1 MSESLKQKTAK
12 GVLWSSV
19 EQFSV
24 QIIQFVLGLVMAR
37 ILSPHDY
44 GLVGMILVFTSIA
57 ETFVNSGFSN
67 ALIRKQN
74 KTEVD
79 YSTAFYFNIVVG
91 LVAYF
96 ILFFA
101 SPFIACF
108 YDEPLLESLTKVVSI
123 NVFINSLGI
132 VQRARYSI
140 TVDFKTQAKATT
152 ISVLVSGIIGLW
164 MAYSSHG
171 VWAIVWQSVIRNFL
185 NVALLWLFAK
195 WLPILQFSWISFR
208 EMWSFGY
215 KLLLSGLINT
225 LYNNVCQLIIGKV
238 FSAGDLG
245 NYTRANQFAAFPSSN
260 INGVISRVTYPILS
274 SIQDDDVRL
283 ERVYRKY
290 LRLSAFVV
298 FPLMVG
304 LAALAEPL
312 IIYIL
317 TDKWHAAVVLLQII
331 CFSMMWHPIH
341 AINLNLLQVKGR
353 SDLFLKLEVI
363 KKVIGVA
370 TLCITVPIGLVV
382 MCIGGIVSSILCLV
396 VNTFYTGKLIN
407 ISFWIQMRDLLPIL
421 LLSLAMGAV
430 VVLSVWFVPT
440 NLLKLVVGV
449 VVGVI
454 FYVSVAKL
462 FKMEEL
468 TDLLSLVKRKK
479 IIYE

>member
-12 GVLWSSV
+12 GVLWSSI

-24 QIIQFVLGLVMAR
+24 QIIQFVLGLIMAR

-91 LVAYF
+91 VVAYLL
-96 ILFFA
+96 LFLL
-101 SPFIACF
+101 SPLIADF
-108 YDEPLLESLTKVVSI
+108 YDEPLLESLTKIVSI

-140 TVDFKTQAKATT
+140 KVDFKTQAKATT
-152 ISVLVSGIIGLW
+152 TSVLISGIIGLW
-164 MAYSSHG
+164 MAYSGYG
-171 VWAIVWQSVIRNFL
+171 VWAIVGQSVIRNTL
-185 NVALLWLFAK
+185 NVLLLWIFAK
-195 WLPILQFSWISFR
+195 WLPQLQFSWQSFR

-215 KLLLSGLINT
+215 KLLLSGLLNT
-225 LYNNVCQLIIGKV
+225 IYNDIYKLIIGKV
-238 FSAGDLG
+238 FSAQDLG
-245 NYTRANQFAAFPSSN
+245 NYTRAHQFASFPSSN
-260 INGVISRVTYPILS
+260 INGIISRVTYPILS

-283 ERVYRKY
+283 KRVYRKY
-290 LRLSAFVV
+290 LRLSAFIV

-304 LAALAEPL
+304 LSALAEPL

-317 TDKWHAAVVLLQII
+317 TEKWRASIILLQII
-331 CFSMMWHPIH
+331 CFNMMWYPIH

-353 SDLFLKLEVI
+353 SDLFLKLEII
-363 KKVIGVA
+363 KKIIGVA
-370 TLCITVPIGLVV
+370 ILCITVPIGLVA
-382 MCIGGIVSSILCLV
+382 MCIGGIFSSILCLA
-396 VNTFYTGKLIN
+396 VNTYYTGKLIN
-407 ISFWIQMRDLLPIL
+407 VGFCLQMRDLLPTL

-430 VVLSVWFVPT
+430 VSLSVWFVPS
-440 NLLKLVVGV
+440 NLLRVIVGV
-449 VVGVI
+449 IIGVI

-462 FKMEEL
+462 FKMEEFN
-468 TDLLSLVKRKK
+468 DLLSLVKRKK
-479 IIYE
+479 

>member
-24 QIIQFVLGLVMAR
+24 QIIQFVLGLIMAR

-91 LVAYF
+91 VVAYLL
-96 ILFFA
+96 LFLL
-101 SPFIACF
+101 SPLIADF
-108 YDEPLLESLTKVVSI
+108 YDEPLLESLTKIVSI

-140 TVDFKTQAKATT
+140 KVDFKTQAKATT
-152 ISVLVSGIIGLW
+152 TSVLISGIIGLW
-164 MAYSSHG
+164 MAYSGYG
-171 VWAIVWQSVIRNFL
+171 VWAIVWQSVIRNGL

-195 WLPILQFSWISFR
+195 WLPMLQFSWTSFR
-208 EMWSFGY
+208 EMWSFGF
-215 KLLLSGLINT
+215 KLLLSSLIGRI
-225 LYNNVCQLIIGKV
+225 YNNIYQLIIGKV

-245 NYTRANQFAAFPSSN
+245 NYTRAHQFASFPSSN
-260 INGVISRVTYPILS
+260 INNIISRVTYPILS

-304 LAALAEPL
+304 LSALAEPL

-317 TDKWHAAVVLLQII
+317 TEKWRAAIILLQII
-331 CFSMMWHPIH
+331 CFNMMWYPIH

-353 SDLFLKLEVI
+353 SDLFLKLEII
-363 KKVIGVA
+363 KKFIGVA
-370 TLCITVPIGLVV
+370 ILCITVPIGLVA
-382 MCIGGIVSSILCLV
+382 MCIGGIFSSILCLV
-396 VNTFYTGKLIN
+396 VNTHYTGKLIN
-407 ISFWIQMRDLLPIL
+407 VGFWLQMRDLLPTL

-430 VVLSVWFVPT
+430 VVLSVWFIPT
-440 NLLKLVVGV
+440 NLLKLIVGV

-462 FKMEEL
+462 FKMEEF
-468 TDLLSLVKRKK
+468 TDLLSLVKSKK
-479 IIYE
+479 

>member
-12 GVLWSSV
+12 GVLWSSI

-24 QIIQFVLGLVMAR
+24 QIIQFVLGLIMAR

-91 LVAYF
+91 VVAYLL
-96 ILFFA
+96 LFLL
-101 SPFIACF
+101 SPFIADF
-108 YDEPLLESLTKVVSI
+108 YNEPLLESLTKVVSI

-140 TVDFKTQAKATT
+140 KVDFKTQAKATT
-152 ISVLVSGIIGLW
+152 TSVLISGIIGLW
-164 MAYSSHG
+164 MAYSGYG
-171 VWAIVWQSVIRNFL
+171 VWAIVGQSVIRNTL
-185 NVALLWLFAK
+185 NVLLLWIFAK
-195 WLPILQFSWISFR
+195 WLPQLQFSWQSFR

-215 KLLLSGLINT
+215 KLLLSGLLNT
-225 LYNNVCQLIIGKV
+225 IYNDIYKLIIGKV
-238 FSAGDLG
+238 FSAQDLG
-245 NYTRANQFAAFPSSN
+245 NYTRAHQFASFPSSN
-260 INGVISRVTYPILS
+260 INGIISRVTYPILS

-283 ERVYRKY
+283 KRVYRKY
-290 LRLSAFVV
+290 LRLSAFIV

-304 LAALAEPL
+304 LSALAEPL

-317 TDKWHAAVVLLQII
+317 TEKWRASIILLQII
-331 CFSMMWHPIH
+331 CFNMMWYPIH

-353 SDLFLKLEVI
+353 SDLFLKLEII
-363 KKVIGVA
+363 KKIIGVA
-370 TLCITVPIGLVV
+370 ILCITVPIGLVA
-382 MCIGGIVSSILCLV
+382 MCIGGIFSSILCLA
-396 VNTFYTGKLIN
+396 VNTYYTGKLIN
-407 ISFWIQMRDLLPIL
+407 VGFCLQMRDLLPTL

-430 VVLSVWFVPT
+430 VSLSVWFVPS
-440 NLLKLVVGV
+440 NLLRVIVGV
-449 VVGVI
+449 IIGVI

-462 FKMEEL
+462 FKMEEFN
-468 TDLLSLVKRKK
+468 DLLSLVKRKK
-479 IIYE
+479 

>member
-12 GVLWSSV
+12 GVLWSAI

-24 QIIQFVLGLVMAR
+24 QIIQFVLGLIMAR

-91 LVAYF
+91 VVAYLL
-96 ILFFA
+96 LFLL
-101 SPFIACF
+101 SPFIADF
-108 YDEPLLESLTKVVSI
+108 YNEPLLESLTKVVSI

-140 TVDFKTQAKATT
+140 KVDFKTQAKATT
-152 ISVLVSGIIGLW
+152 TSVLFSGIIGIW
-164 MAYSSHG
+164 MAYSGYG
-171 VWAIVWQSVIRNFL
+171 VWAIVWQSVIRNGL
-185 NVALLWLFAK
+185 NVLLLWIFAK
-195 WLPILQFSWISFR
+195 WLPQLQFSWQSFR

-215 KLLLSGLINT
+215 KLLLSGLIGT
-225 LYNNVCQLIIGKV
+225 IYRDVYQLIIGKV
-238 FSAGDLG
+238 FSATDLG
-245 NYTRANQFAAFPSSN
+245 NYTRAKQFASFPSSN
-260 INGVISRVTYPILS
+260 ITGIIGRVTYPILS

-290 LRLSAFVV
+290 LRLSAFIV

-304 LAALAEPL
+304 LSALAEPL

-317 TDKWHAAVVLLQII
+317 TEKWRASIILLQII
-331 CFSMMWHPIH
+331 CLSMMWYPIH

-353 SDLFLKLEVI
+353 SDLFLKLEII
-363 KKVIGVA
+363 KKIIGVA
-370 TLCITVPIGLVV
+370 ILCITVPIGLVA
-382 MCIGGIVSSILCLV
+382 MCIGSIFSSILCLA
-396 VNTFYTGKLIN
+396 VNTHYTGKLIN
-407 ISFWIQMRDLLPIL
+407 VGFWLQMRDLLPTL
-421 LLSLAMGAV
+421 LLSLAMGV
-430 VVLSVWFVPT
+430 VVLLSVWFIPS
-440 NLLKLVVGV
+440 NLLKLIVGV

-454 FYVSVAKL
+454 FYILVARL
-462 FKMEEL
+462 FRMEEL
-468 TDLLSLVKRKK
+468 SNLLSLVKRKK
-479 IIYE
+479 

>member
-19 EQFSV
+19 ERFSI

-57 ETFVNSGFSN
+57 QTFVDSGFSN

-79 YSTAFYFNIVVG
+79 YSTAFYFNVIVG

-96 ILFFA
+96 ILFFL
-101 SPFIACF
+101 SPFIARF
-108 YDEPLLESLTKVVSI
+108 YNEPLLELLTKAISI

-140 TVDFKTQAKATT
+140 KVDFKTQAKATT
-152 ISVLVSGIIGLW
+152 TSVLISGIIGLW
-164 MAYSSHG
+164 MAYSGYG
-171 VWAIVWQSVIRNFL
+171 VWAIVGQSVIRSAL
-185 NVALLWLFAK
+185 NVLLLWIFAK
-195 WLPILQFSWISFR
+195 WLPLFQFSWSSFR

-215 KLLLSGLINT
+215 KLLLSGLLNT
-225 LYNNVCQLIIGKV
+225 IYNDIYKLIIGRV
-238 FSAGDLG
+238 FSAQDLG
-245 NYTRANQFAAFPSSN
+245 NYTRAHQFAAFPSIN
-260 INGVISRVTYPILS
+260 IDGILSRVTYPILS

-283 ERVYRKY
+283 KRVYRKY
-290 LRLSAFVV
+290 LKLSAFVV

-304 LAALAEPL
+304 LSALAEPL

-317 TDKWHAAVVLLQII
+317 TDKWSSAIILLQII
-331 CFSMMWHPIH
+331 CFSMMWYPIH

-353 SDLFLKLEVI
+353 SDLFLKLEII
-363 KKVIGVA
+363 KKIIGVA
-370 TLCITVPIGLVV
+370 ILCITVPIGLVA
-382 MCIGGIVSSILCLV
+382 MCIGGIFSSILCLA
-396 VNTFYTGKLIN
+396 VNTHYTGKLIN
-407 ISFWIQMRDLLPIL
+407 VGFWLQMRDLLPTL

-430 VVLSVWFVPT
+430 VFLSVWFISG
-440 NLLKLVVGV
+440 NLLKLIVGV
-449 VVGVI
+449 VVGVV
-454 FYVSVAKL
+454 FYILVARF

-468 TDLLSLVKRKK
+468 SDLLSLVKRKK
-479 IIYE
+479 

>member
-12 GVLWSSV
+12 GVLWSAI

-24 QIIQFVLGLVMAR
+24 QIIQFVLGLIMAR

-44 GLVGMILVFTSIA
+44 GLVGMILVFISIA
-57 ETFVNSGFSN
+57 QTFVDSGFSN

-96 ILFFA
+96 ILFFL
-101 SPFIACF
+101 SPLIARF
-108 YDEPLLESLTKVVSI
+108 YNEPLLESLTKAISI

-140 TVDFKTQAKATT
+140 KVDFKTQAKATT
-152 ISVLVSGIIGLW
+152 TSVLISGIIGIW
-164 MAYSSHG
+164 MAYNGYG
-171 VWAIVWQSVIRNFL
+171 VWAIVWQSVIRNAL
-185 NVALLWLFAK
+185 NVLLLWIFAK
-195 WLPILQFSWISFR
+195 WLPLLQFSWKSFR

-215 KLLLSGLINT
+215 KLLLSGLLNT
-225 LYNNVCQLIIGKV
+225 IYNDIYQLIIGKV
-238 FSAGDLG
+238 FSATDLG
-245 NYTRANQFAAFPSSN
+245 NYTRAKQFAAFPSSN
-260 INGVISRVTYPILS
+260 ITGIIGRVTYPILS

-283 ERVYRKY
+283 EHVYRKY
-290 LRLSAFVV
+290 LRISAFIV

-304 LAALAEPL
+304 LSALAEPL
-312 IIYIL
+312 IISIL
-317 TDKWHAAVVLLQII
+317 TEKWRAAIILLQII
-331 CFSMMWHPIH
+331 CFAMMWYPIH

-353 SDLFLKLEVI
+353 SDLFLKLEII
-363 KKVIGVA
+363 KKIIGV
-370 TLCITVPIGLVV
+370 TILCITVSISLVA
-382 MCIGGIVSSILCLV
+382 MCIGSIFSSIFYLV
-396 VNTFYTGKLIN
+396 VNTYYTGKLIN
-407 ISFWIQMRDLLPIL
+407 VGFWLQMRDLLPTL

-430 VVLSVWFVPT
+430 VFLSVMFFSSNIV
-440 NLLKLVVGV
+440 KLFVGV

-454 FYVSVAKL
+454 FYFSVARL

-468 TDLLSLVKRKK
+468 SDLLSLVKRKK
-479 IIYE
+479 

>member
-24 QIIQFVLGLVMAR
+24 QIIQFVLGLIMAR

-57 ETFVNSGFSN
+57 ETFIDSGFSN

-74 KTEVD
+74 KTEID

-96 ILFFA
+96 ILFLGA
-101 SPFIACF
+101 PFIARF

-140 TVDFKTQAKATT
+140 KVDFKTQAKATT
-152 ISVLVSGIIGLW
+152 TSVLISGIIGLW
-164 MAYSSHG
+164 MAYSGYG
-171 VWAIVWQSVIRNFL
+171 VWAIVWQSVIRNGL
-185 NVALLWLFAK
+185 NVALLWIFAK
-195 WLPILQFSWISFR
+195 WLPSLQFSWASFR

-215 KLLLSGLINT
+215 KLLLSGLIDRIYINI
-225 LYNNVCQLIIGKV
+225 YQLIIGKV
-238 FSAGDLG
+238 FSAKDLG
-245 NYTRANQFAAFPSSN
+245 NYTRAKQFADFPSSN
-260 INGVISRVTYPILS
+260 INRIISRVTYPILS
-274 SIQDDDVRL
+274 TIQDDDVRL

-312 IIYIL
+312 IIYVL
-317 TDKWHAAVVLLQII
+317 TDKWSAAIILLQIV
-331 CFSMMWHPIH
+331 CFTMMWYPIH

-353 SDLFLKLEVI
+353 SDLFLKLEII
-363 KKVIGVA
+363 KKIIGVA
-370 TLCITVPIGLVV
+370 ILCITVPIGLVA
-382 MCIGGIVSSILCLV
+382 MCIGGIFTSLLCLA
-396 VNTFYTGKLIN
+396 VNTHYTAKLIN
-407 ISFWIQMRDLLPIL
+407 VGFWMQMRDLLPTL
-421 LLSLAMGAV
+421 LLSLAMGVV
-430 VVLSVWFVPT
+430 VVLFVWFIPS
-440 NLLKLVVGV
+440 NLLKLIVGV

-454 FYVSVAKL
+454 FYIFVAKL

-479 IIYE
+479 

>member
-24 QIIQFVLGLVMAR
+24 QIIQFVLGLIMAR

-57 ETFVNSGFSN
+57 QTFVDSGFSN

-74 KTEVD
+74 KTEID

-96 ILFFA
+96 ILFLGA
-101 SPFIACF
+101 PFIARF

-140 TVDFKTQAKATT
+140 KVDFKTQAKATT
-152 ISVLVSGIIGLW
+152 TSVLISGIIGLW
-164 MAYSSHG
+164 MAYSGYG
-171 VWAIVWQSVIRNFL
+171 VWAIVWQSVIRNAL

-195 WLPILQFSWISFR
+195 WLPLLQFSWQSFR

-215 KLLLSGLINT
+215 KLLLSGLIYRIYSNI
-225 LYNNVCQLIIGKV
+225 YQLIIGKV

-245 NYTRANQFAAFPSSN
+245 NYTRAKQFADFPSSN
-260 INGVISRVTYPILS
+260 INGIIYRVTFPILS

-283 ERVYRKY
+283 EQVYRKF

-304 LAALAEPL
+304 LSVLAEPL
-312 IIYIL
+312 IILVL
-317 TDKWHAAVVLLQII
+317 TEKWRATIILLQII
-331 CFSMMWHPIH
+331 CFSMMWYPIN
-341 AINLNLLQVKGR
+341 AINCDLLKVKGR
-353 SDLFLKLEVI
+353 SDLILFLDLVKNFLAVI
-363 KKVIGVA
+363 V
-370 TLCITVPIGLVV
+370 LCVTVPMGIIA
-382 MCIGGIVSSILCLV
+382 MCVGNVFLSIVCLFI
-396 VNTFYTGKLIN
+396 NTYYTGKLIN
-407 ISFWIQMRDLLPIL
+407 VGFWLQMRDLLPTL
-421 LLSLAMGAV
+421 LLSLAMGV
-430 VVLSVWFVPT
+430 VVFLSVWFIPS
-440 NLLKLVVGV
+440 NLLKLIVGV

-454 FYVSVAKL
+454 FYILVARL

-468 TDLLSLVKRKK
+468 SDLLSLVKRKK
-479 IIYE
+479 

>member
-12 GVLWSSV
+12 GVLWSGV
-19 EQFSV
+19 EQLSV

-37 ILSPHDY
+37 LLSPHDY

-96 ILFFA
+96 ILFFL
-101 SPFIACF
+101 SPLIARF
-108 YDEPLLESLTKVVSI
+108 YNEPLLESLTKAVSI

-140 TVDFKTQAKATT
+140 KVDFKTQAKATT
-152 ISVLVSGIIGLW
+152 ISVLISGIIGLW
-164 MAYSSHG
+164 MAYSGYG
-171 VWAIVWQSVIRNFL
+171 VWAIVWQSVIRNAL
-185 NVALLWLFAK
+185 NVVLLWLFAK
-195 WLPILQFSWISFR
+195 WLPMLQFSWASFR

-215 KLLLSGLINT
+215 KLLLSGLIDRIYSNI
-225 LYNNVCQLIIGKV
+225 YQLIIGKV
-238 FSAGDLG
+238 FSAVDLG
-245 NYTRANQFAAFPSSN
+245 NYTRANQFASFPSSN
-260 INGVISRVTYPILS
+260 INSIISRVTYPILS

-304 LAALAEPL
+304 LSALSEPL
-312 IIYIL
+312 ILYIL
-317 TDKWHAAVVLLQII
+317 TDKWSAAIILLQII
-331 CFSMMWHPIH
+331 CFNMMWYPIH

-353 SDLFLKLEVI
+353 SDLFLKLEII
-363 KKVIGVA
+363 KKFIGVSI
-370 TLCITVPIGLVV
+370 LCITVPIGLVA
-382 MCIGGIVSSILCLV
+382 MCIGGIFSSILCLA
-396 VNTFYTGKLIN
+396 VNTHYTGKLIN
-407 ISFWIQMRDLLPIL
+407 VGFWLQIRDLLPIL
-421 LLSLAMGAV
+421 LLSLAMGV
-430 VVLSVWFVPT
+430 VVLLSVWFISS
-440 NLLKLVVGV
+440 NLLKLIVGV
-449 VVGVI
+449 IVGVI
-454 FYVSVAKL
+454 FYILVARL
-462 FKMEEL
+462 FNMEEL
-468 TDLLSLVKRKK
+468 SDLLSLVKRKK
-479 IIYE
+479 

>member
-12 GVLWSSV
+12 GVLWSAI

-24 QIIQFVLGLVMAR
+24 QIIQFVLGLIMAR

-57 ETFVNSGFSN
+57 QTFVDSGFSN

-96 ILFFA
+96 ILFFL
-101 SPFIACF
+101 SPLIARF
-108 YDEPLLESLTKVVSI
+108 YNEPLLELLTKAISI

-140 TVDFKTQAKATT
+140 KVDFKTQAKATT
-152 ISVLVSGIIGLW
+152 TSVLISGIIGIW
-164 MAYSSHG
+164 MVYNGYG
-171 VWAIVWQSVIRNFL
+171 VWAIVWQSVIRNGL

-195 WLPILQFSWISFR
+195 WLPMLQFSWTSFR
-208 EMWSFGY
+208 EMWSFGF
-215 KLLLSGLINT
+215 KLLLSSLIGRI
-225 LYNNVCQLIIGKV
+225 YNNIYQLIIGKV

-245 NYTRANQFAAFPSSN
+245 NYTRALQFASFPSSN
-260 INGVISRVTYPILS
+260 INNIISRVTYPILS
-274 SIQDDDVRL
+274 SIQDDDVHL

-304 LAALAEPL
+304 LSALSEPL
-312 IIYIL
+312 ILYIL
-317 TDKWHAAVVLLQII
+317 TDKWRDAIILLQII
-331 CFSMMWHPIH
+331 CFNMMWYPIH

-353 SDLFLKLEVI
+353 SDLFLKLEII
-363 KKVIGVA
+363 KKFIGVA
-370 TLCITVPIGLVV
+370 ILCITVPIGLVA
-382 MCIGGIVSSILCLV
+382 MCIGGIFSSILCLV
-396 VNTFYTGKLIN
+396 VNTHYTGKLIN
-407 ISFWIQMRDLLPIL
+407 VGFWLQMRDLLPTL

-430 VVLSVWFVPT
+430 VELSVWFIPT
-440 NLLKLVVGV
+440 NLLKLIVGV

-462 FKMEEL
+462 FKMEEF
-468 TDLLSLVKRKK
+468 TDLLSLVKSKK
-479 IIYE
+479 

>member
-24 QIIQFVLGLVMAR
+24 QIIQFVLGLIMAR

-91 LVAYF
+91 VVAYLL
-96 ILFFA
+96 LFLL
-101 SPFIACF
+101 SPFIADF
-108 YDEPLLESLTKVVSI
+108 YNEPLLESLTKVVSI

-140 TVDFKTQAKATT
+140 KVDFKTQAKATT
-152 ISVLVSGIIGLW
+152 TSVLISGIIGLW
-164 MAYSSHG
+164 MAYSGSG
-171 VWAIVWQSVIRNFL
+171 VWAIVWQSVIRNGL
-185 NVALLWLFAK
+185 NVLLLWIFAK
-195 WLPILQFSWISFR
+195 WLPQLQFSWQSFR

-215 KLLLSGLINT
+215 KLLLSGLIDRIYGNI
-225 LYNNVCQLIIGKV
+225 YQLIIGKV
-238 FSAGDLG
+238 FSAQDLG
-245 NYTRANQFAAFPSSN
+245 NYTRAYQFASFPSSN
-260 INGVISRVTYPILS
+260 ITGIIGRVTYPILS

-290 LRLSAFVV
+290 LRLSAFIV

-304 LAALAEPL
+304 LSALAEPL

-317 TDKWHAAVVLLQII
+317 TEKWRASIILLQII
-331 CFSMMWHPIH
+331 CFNMMWYPIH

-353 SDLFLKLEVI
+353 SDLFLKLEII
-363 KKVIGVA
+363 KKIIGV
-370 TLCITVPIGLVV
+370 TILCITVPMGLVA
-382 MCIGGIVSSILCLV
+382 MCIGGIFTSIFCLA
-396 VNTFYTGKLIN
+396 VNTYYTGQLIN
-407 ISFWIQMRDLLPIL
+407 VGFWVQMRDLLPTL

-430 VVLSVWFVPT
+430 VSLSVWFVPS
-440 NLLKLVVGV
+440 NLLRLIVGV
-449 VVGVI
+449 IVGVI

-462 FKMEEL
+462 FKMEEFN
-468 TDLLSLVKRKK
+468 DLLSLVKCKK
-479 IIYE
+479 

>member
-12 GVLWSSV
+12 GVLWSGV
-19 EQFSV
+19 EQLSV
-24 QIIQFVLGLVMAR
+24 QIIQFVLGLIMAR

-79 YSTAFYFNIVVG
+79 YSTAFYFNVVVG
-91 LVAYF
+91 LVAYLL
-96 ILFFA
+96 LFLL
-101 SPFIACF
+101 SPFIADF
-108 YDEPLLESLTKVVSI
+108 YNEPLLESLTKVVSI

-140 TVDFKTQAKATT
+140 KVDFKTQAKATT
-152 ISVLVSGIIGLW
+152 TSVLFSGIIGLW
-164 MAYSSHG
+164 MAYSGYG
-171 VWAIVWQSVIRNFL
+171 VWAIVGQSVIRNAL
-185 NVALLWLFAK
+185 NVLLLWIFAK
-195 WLPILQFSWISFR
+195 WLPQLQFSWHSFC

-215 KLLLSGLINT
+215 KLLLSGLIDRIYGNI
-225 LYNNVCQLIIGKV
+225 YQLIIGKV
-238 FSAGDLG
+238 FSAQDLG
-245 NYTRANQFAAFPSSN
+245 NYTRAYQFASFPSSN
-260 INGVISRVTYPILS
+260 INGIISRVTYPILS

-290 LRLSAFVV
+290 LRLSAFIV

-304 LAALAEPL
+304 LSALAEPL

-317 TDKWHAAVVLLQII
+317 TEKWRASIILLQII
-331 CFSMMWHPIH
+331 CFNMMWYPIH

-353 SDLFLKLEVI
+353 SDLFLKLEII
-363 KKVIGVA
+363 KKIIGV
-370 TLCITVPIGLVV
+370 TILCITVPMGLVA
-382 MCIGGIVSSILCLV
+382 MCIGGIFTSIFCLA
-396 VNTFYTGKLIN
+396 VNTYYTGQLIN
-407 ISFWIQMRDLLPIL
+407 VGFWVQMRDLLPTL

-430 VVLSVWFVPT
+430 VPLSVWLIPS
-440 NLLKLVVGV
+440 NLLKLIVGV

-454 FYVSVAKL
+454 FYILVARL

-468 TDLLSLVKRKK
+468 SDLLSLAKRKK
-479 IIYE
+479 

>member
-12 GVLWSSV
+12 GVLWSAI

-24 QIIQFVLGLVMAR
+24 QIIQFVLGLIMAR

-96 ILFFA
+96 ILFFL
-101 SPFIACF
+101 SPLIARF
-108 YDEPLLESLTKVVSI
+108 YNEPLLESLTKAISI

-140 TVDFKTQAKATT
+140 KVDFKTQAKATT
-152 ISVLVSGIIGLW
+152 TSVLISGIIGIW
-164 MAYSSHG
+164 MAYSGYG
-171 VWAIVWQSVIRNFL
+171 VWAIVWQSVIRNAL
-185 NVALLWLFAK
+185 NVLLLWIFAK
-195 WLPILQFSWISFR
+195 WFPLLQFSWQSFR
-208 EMWSFGY
+208 EMWTFGY
-215 KLLLSGLINT
+215 KLLLSGLLDTI
-225 LYNNVCQLIIGKV
+225 YRDIYQLIIGKV

-245 NYTRANQFAAFPSSN
+245 NYTRAKQFAAFPSSN
-260 INGVISRVTYPILS
+260 ITGIIGRVTYPILS

-304 LAALAEPL
+304 LSALAEPL
-312 IIYIL
+312 IISIL
-317 TDKWHAAVVLLQII
+317 TEKWRAAIILLQII
-331 CFSMMWHPIH
+331 CFGMMWYPIH

-363 KKVIGVA
+363 KKIMGV
-370 TLCITVPIGLVV
+370 TILCITVPMGLVA
-382 MCIGGIVSSILCLV
+382 MCVGSIFGNILGLA
-396 VNTFYTGKLIN
+396 VNTYYTGKLIN
-407 ISFWIQMRDLLPIL
+407 VGFWLQMRDLLPTL
-421 LLSLAMGAV
+421 LLSLFMGV
-430 VVLSVWFVPT
+430 VVFLTVMFFSSNIV
-440 NLLKLVVGV
+440 KLFVGV

-454 FYVSVAKL
+454 FYFSVARL

-468 TDLLSLVKRKK
+468 SDLLSLVKRKK
-479 IIYE
+479 

>member
-96 ILFFA
+96 ILFFL
-101 SPFIACF
+101 SPFIARF
-108 YDEPLLESLTKVVSI
+108 YNEPLLESLTKAISI

-140 TVDFKTQAKATT
+140 KVDFKTQAKATT
-152 ISVLVSGIIGLW
+152 TSVLISGIIGIW
-164 MAYSSHG
+164 MAYSGYG
-171 VWAIVWQSVIRNFL
+171 VWAIVWQSVIRNGL
-185 NVALLWLFAK
+185 NVALLWIFAK
-195 WLPILQFSWISFR
+195 WLPSLQFSWASFR

-215 KLLLSGLINT
+215 KLLLSGLIDRIYTNI
-225 LYNNVCQLIIGKV
+225 YQLIIGKV
-238 FSAGDLG
+238 FSAQDLG
-245 NYTRANQFAAFPSSN
+245 NYTRAQQFASFPSSN
-260 INGVISRVTYPILS
+260 INGIISRVTYPILS

-304 LAALAEPL
+304 LSALAEPL
-312 IIYIL
+312 IISIL
-317 TDKWHAAVVLLQII
+317 TEKWRAAIILLQII
-331 CFSMMWHPIH
+331 CFAMMWYPIH

-353 SDLFLKLEVI
+353 SDLFLKLEII
-363 KKVIGVA
+363 KKLMGV
-370 TLCITVPIGLVV
+370 TILCITVPMGLVA
-382 MCIGGIVSSILCLV
+382 MCVGSIL
-396 VNTFYTGKLIN
+396 G
-407 ISFWIQMRDLLPIL
+407 
-421 LLSLAMGAV
+421 
-430 VVLSVWFVPT
+430 
-440 NLLKLVVGV
+440 
-449 VVGVI
+449 
-454 FYVSVAKL
+454 
-462 FKMEEL
+462 
-468 TDLLSLVKRKK
+468 
-479 IIYE
+479 IY

>member
-12 GVLWSSV
+12 GVLWSGV
-19 EQFSV
+19 EQLSV

-37 ILSPHDY
+37 LLSPHDY

-96 ILFFA
+96 ILFFL
-101 SPFIACF
+101 SPLIARF
-108 YDEPLLESLTKVVSI
+108 YNEPLLESLTKAVSI

-140 TVDFKTQAKATT
+140 KVDFKTQAKATT
-152 ISVLVSGIIGLW
+152 ISVLISGIIGLW
-164 MAYSSHG
+164 MAYSGYG
-171 VWAIVWQSVIRNFL
+171 VWAIVWQSVIRNAL
-185 NVALLWLFAK
+185 NVVLLWLFAK
-195 WLPILQFSWISFR
+195 WLPMLQFSWASFR

-215 KLLLSGLINT
+215 KLLLSGLIDRIYSNI
-225 LYNNVCQLIIGKV
+225 YQLIIGKV
-238 FSAGDLG
+238 FSAVDLG
-245 NYTRANQFAAFPSSN
+245 NYTRANQFASFPSSN
-260 INGVISRVTYPILS
+260 INSIISRVTYPILS

-290 LRLSAFVV
+290 WRLSAFVV

-304 LAALAEPL
+304 LSALSEPL
-312 IIYIL
+312 ILYIL
-317 TDKWHAAVVLLQII
+317 TDKWSAAIILLQII
-331 CFSMMWHPIH
+331 CFNMMWYPIH

-353 SDLFLKLEVI
+353 SDLFLKLEII
-363 KKVIGVA
+363 KKFIGVSI
-370 TLCITVPIGLVV
+370 LCITVPIGLVA
-382 MCIGGIVSSILCLV
+382 MCIGGIFSSILCLA
-396 VNTFYTGKLIN
+396 VNTHYTGKLIN
-407 ISFWIQMRDLLPIL
+407 VGFWLQIRDLLPIL
-421 LLSLAMGAV
+421 LLSLAMGV
-430 VVLSVWFVPT
+430 VVLLSVWFISS
-440 NLLKLVVGV
+440 NLLKLIVGV
-449 VVGVI
+449 IVGVI
-454 FYVSVAKL
+454 FYILVARL

-468 TDLLSLVKRKK
+468 SDLLSLVKRKK
-479 IIYE
+479 

>member
-24 QIIQFVLGLVMAR
+24 QIIQFVLGLIMAR

-57 ETFVNSGFSN
+57 QTFVDSGFSN

-79 YSTAFYFNIVVG
+79 YSTAFYFNVIVG

-96 ILFFA
+96 ILFFL
-101 SPFIACF
+101 SPFIARF
-108 YDEPLLESLTKVVSI
+108 YNEPLLELLTKAISI

-140 TVDFKTQAKATT
+140 KVDFKTQAKATT
-152 ISVLVSGIIGLW
+152 TSVLISGIIGLW
-164 MAYSSHG
+164 MAYSGYG
-171 VWAIVWQSVIRNFL
+171 VWAIVWQSVIRNGL
-185 NVALLWLFAK
+185 NVLLLWIFAK
-195 WLPILQFSWISFR
+195 WLPQLQFSWQSFR

-215 KLLLSGLINT
+215 KLLLSGLIDRIYGNI
-225 LYNNVCQLIIGKV
+225 YQLIIGKV
-238 FSAGDLG
+238 FSAQDLG
-245 NYTRANQFAAFPSSN
+245 NYTRAHQFASFPSSN
-260 INGVISRVTYPILS
+260 INGIISRVTYPILS
-274 SIQDDDVRL
+274 SIQDDDARL

-304 LAALAEPL
+304 LSALAEPL

-317 TDKWHAAVVLLQII
+317 TEKWRASIILLQII
-331 CFSMMWHPIH
+331 CFNMMWFPIH

-353 SDLFLKLEVI
+353 SDLFLKLEII
-363 KKVIGVA
+363 KKIIGV
-370 TLCITVPIGLVV
+370 TILCITVPIGLVA
-382 MCIGGIVSSILCLV
+382 MCIGGIFTSIFCLV
-396 VNTFYTGKLIN
+396 VNTHYTGKLVN
-407 ISFWIQMRDLLPIL
+407 VGFWLQMRDLLPTL
-421 LLSLAMGAV
+421 LLSLAMGV
-430 VVLSVWFVPT
+430 VVLLSVWFIPS
-440 NLLKLVVGV
+440 NLLKLIVGV
-449 VVGVI
+449 VVGVV
-454 FYVSVAKL
+454 FYILVARL

-468 TDLLSLVKRKK
+468 SDLLSLVKRKK
-479 IIYE
+479 

>member
-96 ILFFA
+96 ILFFL
-101 SPFIACF
+101 SPFIARF
-108 YDEPLLESLTKVVSI
+108 YNEPLLESLTKAISI

-140 TVDFKTQAKATT
+140 KVDFKTQAKATT
-152 ISVLVSGIIGLW
+152 TSVLISGIIGIW
-164 MAYSSHG
+164 MAYSGYG
-171 VWAIVWQSVIRNFL
+171 VWAIVWQSVIRNGL
-185 NVALLWLFAK
+185 NVALLWIFAK
-195 WLPILQFSWISFR
+195 WLPSLQFSWASFR

-215 KLLLSGLINT
+215 KLLLSGLIDRIYTNI
-225 LYNNVCQLIIGKV
+225 YQLIIGKV
-238 FSAGDLG
+238 FSAQDLG
-245 NYTRANQFAAFPSSN
+245 NYTRAQQFASFPSSN
-260 INGVISRVTYPILS
+260 INGIISRVTYPILS

-304 LAALAEPL
+304 LSALAEPL
-312 IIYIL
+312 IISIL
-317 TDKWHAAVVLLQII
+317 TEKWRAAIILLQII
-331 CFSMMWHPIH
+331 CFAMMWYPIH

-353 SDLFLKLEVI
+353 SDLFLKLEII
-363 KKVIGVA
+363 KKLMGV
-370 TLCITVPIGLVV
+370 TILCITVPMGLVA
-382 MCIGGIVSSILCLV
+382 MCVGSIFGNILGLA
-396 VNTFYTGKLIN
+396 VNTYYTGKLIN
-407 ISFWIQMRDLLPIL
+407 VGFWLQMRDLLPTL
-421 LLSLAMGAV
+421 LLSLFMGV
-430 VVLSVWFVPT
+430 VVFLSVMFISSNIV
-440 NLLKLVVGV
+440 KLVVGV
-449 VVGVI
+449 VVGVV
-454 FYVSVAKL
+454 FYIGVAYL

-468 TDLLSLVKRKK
+468 SDLLSLVKRKK
-479 IIYE
+479 

>member
-24 QIIQFVLGLVMAR
+24 QIIQFVLGLIMAR

-91 LVAYF
+91 VVAYLL
-96 ILFFA
+96 LFLL
-101 SPFIACF
+101 SPLIADF
-108 YDEPLLESLTKVVSI
+108 YDEPLLESLTKIVSI

-140 TVDFKTQAKATT
+140 KVDFKTQAKATT
-152 ISVLVSGIIGLW
+152 TSVLISGIIGLW
-164 MAYSSHG
+164 MAYSGYG
-171 VWAIVWQSVIRNFL
+171 VWAIVWQSVIRNGL

-195 WLPILQFSWISFR
+195 WLPMLQFSWISFR
-208 EMWSFGY
+208 EMWSFGF
-215 KLLLSGLINT
+215 KLLLSSLIGRI
-225 LYNNVCQLIIGKV
+225 YNNIYQLIIGKV

-245 NYTRANQFAAFPSSN
+245 NYTRAHQFASFPSSN
-260 INGVISRVTYPILS
+260 INNIISRVTYPILS
-274 SIQDDDVRL
+274 SIQDDDIRL

-304 LAALAEPL
+304 LSALAEPL

-317 TDKWHAAVVLLQII
+317 TEKWRAAIILLQII
-331 CFSMMWHPIH
+331 CFNMMWYPIH

-353 SDLFLKLEVI
+353 SDLFLKLEII
-363 KKVIGVA
+363 KKFIGVA
-370 TLCITVPIGLVV
+370 ILCITVPIGLVA
-382 MCIGGIVSSILCLV
+382 MCIGGIFSSILCLV
-396 VNTFYTGKLIN
+396 VNTHYTGKLIN
-407 ISFWIQMRDLLPIL
+407 VGFWLQMRDLLPTL

-430 VVLSVWFVPT
+430 VVLSVWFIPT
-440 NLLKLVVGV
+440 NLLKLIVGV
-449 VVGVI
+449 AVGVI

-462 FKMEEL
+462 FKMEEF
-468 TDLLSLVKRKK
+468 TDLLSLVKSKK
-479 IIYE
+479 